1 LVTDRIDFGIPGLA
15 VEAGDHICAL
25 YFGEAERDD
34 VLLPYLRA
42 GVLAGD
48 KCICIVDASEPSVV
62 LDGIGGGVDVDGAVS
77 SHQLEVLKSTDTY
90 LRSDQFSLGDMLE
103 FWNDSVGKAFSDG
116 QFRFARSVGEMT
128 WGLRDLPGVNAI
140 AEYESELNRFLPT
153 YPQVILCMYDLER
166 FGGRILVDL
175 VKTHP
180 KLLLGGVVIDN
191 PYALSPDEFLVTR
204 R

>member
-1 LVTDRIDFGIPGLA
+1 LVTDRIEFGIPGLT

-48 KCICIVDASEPSVV
+48 KCICIVDASEPAVV
-62 LDGIGGGVDVDGAVS
+62 LDSIGAGVDVDRAVS

-90 LRSDQFSLGDMLE
+90 LRANQFSLGDMLE
-103 FWNDSVGKAFSDG
+103 FWNDSVGRAFSDG
-116 QFRFARSVGEMT
+116 QFHFARSVGEMT
-128 WGLRDLPGVNAI
+128 WGLRDLPRFDEI
-140 AEYESELNRFLPT
+140 AAYESELNRFLPM
-153 YPQVILCMYDLER
+153 YPQVIMCMYDLER
-166 FGGRILVDL
+166 FGGGMLVDL
-175 VKTHP
+175 LKTHP
-180 KLLLGGVVIDN
+180 KLLLGGVVLDT
-191 PYALSPDEFLVTR
+191 PFALSPDEFLATR